1 MNSKR
6 RNFLIGILSVACF
19 LSGQALA
26 AYPQKFASE
35 NYSLGSRSIVCESE
49 LPEIKKTRTV
59 YFISGLAADE
69 RLFHNLQLPENI
81 KVKYLPWLEPEKA
94 ESMNSYCR
102 RLASRIDTS
111 SGFVLVGLSFGGMA
125 AIEMN
130 KFLRPRKTV
139 LISSIVTDDGLSRF
153 FRIVHRLRLH

>member
-1 MNSKR
+1 MNGKR

-19 LSGQALA
+19 LSGQVLA
-26 AYPQKFASE
+26 AYPQKFAPG
-35 NYSLGSRSIVCESE
+35 NAVLGSRSIVCESE
-49 LPEIKKTRTV
+49 LPEMKKSRTV

-81 KVKYLPWLEPEKA
+81 KIKYLPWLEPEKA

-102 RLASRIDTS
+102 RLAAPIDTN

-139 LISSIVTDDGLSRF
+139 HF
-153 FRIVHRLRLH
+153 N